1 MSTKKKV
8 ATGDNPKDIESTET
22 PSLAGAVA
30 KKIEDA
36 AAQTPCPNGPAEEAG
51 HSLNEQLEA
60 KHREAAEHYDR
71 LLRVSAE
78 FENYKKRSLRELED
92 FRKYANENLLRDLLP
107 VVDSLQRALEVEIGS
122 ETDVGFR
129 EGIELTLREML
140 KVLERFA
147 VRPIETAGKPFD
159 PNFHQAM
166 MQEETDQV
174 PENTVIREFQRGY
187 TIHDRLLRPA
197 MVIVAKAAARDQD
210 NTPAGDT
217 TEAQSS

>member
-1 MSTKKKV
+1 MRNWKPRAARLRSTTNACCV
-8 ATGDNPKDIESTET
+8 SR
-22 PSLAGAVA
+22 
-30 KKIEDA
+30 
-36 AAQTPCPNGPAEEAG
+36 PNSITTKSEA
-51 HSLNEQLEA
+51 
-60 KHREAAEHYDR
+60 
-71 LLRVSAE
+71 
-78 FENYKKRSLRELED
+78 LRELED

-122 ETDVGFR
+122 EKDHGFR
-129 EGIELTLREML
+129 EGIELTLREMM
-140 KVLERFA
+140 KVLERFS

-217 TEAQSS
+217 TEAQSN